1 MLSFLVTFTCVI
13 ITHTFLRPYSWISN
27 ISNCITWWGLI
38 RIKYIFPICKG
49 RRWEA
54 PTTRWEP
61 SPTQQPSPTQSTDSL
76 HPLKDPEIV
85 LSFVFSPAKRFYYPH
100 PVHIRKRK
108 HNGSGCLNAV
118 FLFGTKNVED
128 RLEKYNTLLLRPPEK
143 WEQLTFTQLLSCWEY
158 LHSPIIE
165 HWNLYW
171 SQKQLL
177 FWHLF
182 VFLSL
187 YLSHFL
193 VSINKYFL
201 RCN

>member
-1 MLSFLVTFTCVI
+1 MRSAKNKMTPTR
-13 ITHTFLRPYSWISN
+13 ITNPLTTWANPLDPLIEGSW
-27 ISNCITWWGLI
+27 NCFEFCL
-38 RIKYIFPICKG
+38 F
-49 RRWEA
+49 A
-54 PTTRWEP
+54 
-61 SPTQQPSPTQSTDSL
+61 S
-76 HPLKDPEIV
+76 
-85 LSFVFSPAKRFYYPH
+85 KRFLLP
-100 PVHIRKRK
+100 PSCSIRKRK
-108 HNGSGCLNAV
+108 QNGSGCLNAV

-177 FWHLF
+177 FWHFLRVHLF